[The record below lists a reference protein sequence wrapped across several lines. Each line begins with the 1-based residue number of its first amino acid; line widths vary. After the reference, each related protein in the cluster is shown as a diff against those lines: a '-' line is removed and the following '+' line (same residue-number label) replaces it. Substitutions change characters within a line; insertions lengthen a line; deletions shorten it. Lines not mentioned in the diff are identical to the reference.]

1 MSTII
6 TVYVLVEGQSE
17 EKVIKNVIAP
27 PLAYQNIFLYPMT
40 MPTSNKQK
48 GGAVNF
54 ERLSRNI
61 GLLLKQQQSSYI
73 TTFLDL
79 YQLDNSFP
87 SFEESLNIVDTHQ
100 RVQFLEEK
108 LQQEI
113 CKIIGC
119 RKERFIAH
127 IQPYE
132 LEALLFSDVSI
143 YNQVVENWQNN
154 INELQSVYDEFET
167 PEHINNSFA
176 TAPSK
181 RLEHILKPK
190 YRKTRHAPLLAEK
203 IGLAKI
209 EKECLHFSAWLNK
222 IRQLQALN

>member
-1 MSTII
+1 MIYVT
-6 TVYVLVEGQSE
+6 VLVEGDSE
-17 EKVIKNVIAP
+17 EFTIKKVIVP
-27 PLAYQNIFLYPMT
+27 ELSYQGIYVTPMR
-40 MPTSNKQK
+40 MPTSKGHK
-48 GGAVNF
+48 GGDVNF
-54 ERLSRNI
+54 DRLLHNVSI
-61 GLLLKQQQSSYI
+61 HLKQRSDTYI

-79 YQLDNSFP
+79 YKLNNTFP
-87 SFEESLNIVDTHQ
+87 YFEESLKIADTYQ

-108 LQQEI
+108 LHAEI
-113 CKIIGC
+113 CELTGC

-143 YNQVVENWQNN
+143 YNQVVENWQNH
-154 INELQSVYDEFET
+154 IDELQNIYDEFET
-167 PEHINNSFA
+167 PEHINNSFE

-181 RLEHILKPK
+181 RLESILKPK

-209 EKECLHFSAWLNK
+209 EEECLHFSAWLNK

>member
-1 MSTII
+1 MSAII

-27 PLAYQNIFLYPMT
+27 ALYNSNIFLIPFM
-40 MPTSNKQK
+40 MRTSKTQK

-54 ERLSRNI
+54 DRLYKNIER
-61 GLLLKQQQSSYI
+61 LLKQQSDVFV

-108 LQQEI
+108 LHEKI
-113 CKIIGC
+113 CELTGC

-143 YNQVVENWQNN
+143 YNQVVENWQNH
-154 INELQSVYDEFET
+154 IDELQSVYDKFET

-181 RLEHILKPK
+181 RLEHILTPK

-209 EKECLHFSAWLNK
+209 EKECLHFSTWLNK
-222 IRQLQALN
+222 IRQLQVLN